1 MVKNMKLRNEREL
14 GLSCD
19 PYFIAELNSS
29 HLGKIDLAF
38 EMIEAA
44 KESGVDCVKFQSW
57 SESSLYSKTYYQ
69 ANPIAKRFV
78 KKFSLSPSELRTLG
92 DFCNDIGISFSSTPY
107 SEEEVDFLVDQHDVP
122 FIKIASMEIN
132 NHNYLDYIARK
143 NVPIILSTGM
153 ADMEE
158 VDSAVEVIME
168 SGNENIA
175 LLHCVSIYPAPEEEI
190 NLNNIPT
197 FLDKYPSLVIGYS
210 DHTTGLGA
218 PVSAIALGAR
228 IIERHFTL
236 DPTVVGMDNQMATSP
251 SDMERVIKACKE
263 SFRALGDYKRS
274 LSAYEL
280 DQRLN
285 MRRSLVAK
293 CDMKE
298 GEVLT
303 KEKIV
308 FKRPGNGIPP
318 TSINNVIGMK
328 LTKAIESDE
337 MITVDYLDDKV
348 DNNLE

>member
-1 MVKNMKLRNEREL
+1 MKLRNDREL
-14 GLSCD
+14 GLDYD

-44 KESGVDCVKFQSW
+44 KESGIDCVKFQSW

-78 KKFSLSPSELRTLG
+78 KKFSLSSSELRKLG
-92 DFCNDIGISFSSTPY
+92 DFCKDIGISFSSTPY
-107 SEEEVDFLVDQHDVP
+107 SEEEVDFLVDQQDVP

-132 NHNYLDYIARK
+132 NHSYLDYIARK
-143 NVPIILSTGM
+143 NIPIILSTGM
-153 ADMEE
+153 ANMEE
-158 VDSAVEVIME
+158 VDSAFKVIME
-168 SGNENIA
+168 SGNENLG
-175 LLHCVSIYPAPEEEI
+175 LLHCVSIYPGPEERI
-190 NLNNIPT
+190 NLNNITT
-197 FLDKYPSLVIGYS
+197 FLDKYPSIVIGYS

-218 PVSAIALGAR
+218 PVSAVALGAR

-236 DPTVVGMDNQMATSP
+236 DPTAVGMDNQMATSP
-251 SDMERVIKACKE
+251 SDMGRIVKACKE
-263 SFRALGDYKRS
+263 SFRALGSYKRS
-274 LSAYEL
+274 LSADEL
-280 DQRLN
+280 DQRLS

-303 KEKIV
+303 KEKII
-308 FKRPGNGIPP
+308 FKRPGSGIPP
-318 TSINNVIGMK
+318 TSLDSVIGMK
-328 LTKAIESDE
+328 LTRAIESDE

-348 DNNLE
+348 DNNPE